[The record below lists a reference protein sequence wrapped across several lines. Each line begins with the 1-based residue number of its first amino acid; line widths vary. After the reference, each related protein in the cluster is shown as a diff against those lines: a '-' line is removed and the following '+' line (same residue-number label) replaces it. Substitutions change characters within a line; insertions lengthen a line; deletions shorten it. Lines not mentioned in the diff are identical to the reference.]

1 MINRRRTVLSRL
13 NTKVPLKKRKTDGY
27 IEVQQM
33 SVSQVVK
40 EMDEFFDEMR
50 IINSVY
56 NNLRVDFIQ
65 NSSIRLLSDIQVHRK
80 KYTRVVSL
88 IRRFRDELPKWKDGC
103 NLSLVKILLQKGFDK
118 EARAMSAKLKID
130 HDEFFGQPEP
140 QKRRFSKRA
149 EVVKK
154 DLIPD
159 EDPSVEKKYWD
170 RKKKPL
176 KRANYLTPAKRK
188 EKTAIKEK
196 VKKQK
201 KRDRALE
208 EKIKGIVED
217 LNKEE
222 LL

>member
-88 IRRFRDELPKWKDGC
+88 IRRFRDELPKWNEGK
-103 NLSLVKILLQKGFDK
+103 NLILVKTLLQKGFEK

-140 QKRRFSKRA
+140 QKRRFTTRA

-154 DLIPD
+154 DAIPD
-159 EDPSVEKKYWD
+159 KEAPVEIKTWD
-170 RKKKPL
+170 RKKKPP
-176 KRANYLTPAKRK
+176 KPTSELTPAQKRQRK
-188 EKTAIKEK
+188 LQGKKDYKLRLKAKADEIKI
-196 VKKQK
+196 QT
-201 KRDRALE
+201 
-208 EKIKGIVED
+208 IVEEI
-217 LNKEE
+217 NKEIE
-222 LL
+222 L